1 MTKPRRKGWAV
12 GRQEIRTV
20 RKSER
25 KRPLARSVCMW
36 KDNAKMAHKE
46 TGYEGMD

>member
-12 GRQEIRTV
+12 GRQEIHTV
-20 RKSER
+20 RKSE
-25 KRPLARSVCMW
+25 LVRSVCMW